1 MSTNQIGGE
10 HFSAIAASSNPA
22 LKRDGENARRSLTFI
37 RQVTGGSRME
47 VILAFVIVVGATAV
61 ILNFGRFAA
70 KTPFFV
76 CELEYINTQAKYQ
89 ALLLGVAALV
99 LLALYFV
106 NSANLSAFLVLGNI
120 AAPVKGVVWLGI
132 SDNQSWGS
140 VGAGLSLYI
149 TLATSSFVYLQ
160 FRKSSGVLKQVLP
173 YLPWVLVFSL
183 VNSFSEEVVYRLGI
197 IVPLVGS
204 VDTPYILLFS
214 AVAFGAP
221 HLQGMP
227 NGIVGAL
234 MAGLLGWLLA
244 KSMIETNGIF
254 WAWFI
259 HFLQDIVIFS
269 ALVTAAANTA
279 SERGMPK
286 AARPSI

>member
-1 MSTNQIGGE
+1 
-10 HFSAIAASSNPA
+10 
-22 LKRDGENARRSLTFI
+22 
-37 RQVTGGSRME
+37 ME

-204 VDTPYILLFS
+204 VDTTYILLFS